1 MNKTNAIRQLDTNN
15 IKYEV
20 FEYPTSGALDAV
32 SVAGYLNENPEQV
45 FKTLV
50 TVGASKTN
58 YVFVVPGN
66 NELDLKKAAKAVN
79 EKSIEMIP
87 QKTLLPLTGYIH
99 GGCSPI
105 GMKKLFKTTID
116 ETEGKL
122 KDYPEYGAKYANIKI
137 EKIDVDLPVFFGDD
151 LDILKNGVG
160 HSTGSYFPGEGGSI
174 IYMGHNSEDVFRRFS
189 ELNIGDKIEI
199 ITSYGV
205 FEYEIY
211 NYKIINETDLEEL
224 PIQKEKEI
232 LMIYTCY
239 PLHNI
244 GYAYQRYVVYA
255 NLIK

>member
-15 IKYEV
+15 IKYDV
-20 FEYPTSGALDAV
+20 FEYPTNGALDAV

-105 GMKKLFKTTID
+105 GMKKLFKTIID
-116 ETEGKL
+116 ETAILYDYIFVSAGKI
-122 KDYPEYGAKYANIKI
+122 GMQIKI
-137 EKIDVDLPVFFGDD
+137 NPNDLVSLINAEYID
-151 LDILKNGVG
+151 
-160 HSTGSYFPGEGGSI
+160 
-174 IYMGHNSEDVFRRFS
+174 
-189 ELNIGDKIEI
+189 
-199 ITSYGV
+199 
-205 FEYEIY
+205 
-211 NYKIINETDLEEL
+211 
-224 PIQKEKEI
+224 
-232 LMIYTCY
+232 
-239 PLHNI
+239 
-244 GYAYQRYVVYA
+244 
-255 NLIK
+255 IKKL